1 MAEPLVNRYGP
12 EIPQRIA
19 GQIKAVDPRFDER
32 AFMRDALAGYEAL
45 DLMARGRHLARALH
59 QHLPDD
65 HEQAIR
71 LLVASFGERLERD
84 EGNGM
89 APFLYL
95 PHSFY
100 IAQYGLA
107 HFETSMQAMYQL
119 TQRFTAEFCIRP
131 FLEQHTQATLE
142 RLQQW
147 ATDDNHHVRRLVS
160 EGTRPRL
167 PWAPRLKGFQN
178 NPEPVLALLDKLKD
192 DPELYVRRSVAN
204 NLNDIGKDHPD
215 RLIQTTGHW
224 LQQASTERQWIV
236 RHALRSLIKQGH
248 RQALALLGFGEPPRI
263 SISQASITPATVRI
277 GDKVQLAFTL
287 ANTASTTQALLVDFC
302 VHYVKANGK
311 TAPKVFKLKSLQLA
325 AGESISLGKKLSL
338 AEMTTR
344 QHYPGTHRIELLI
357 NGQVYPLGCF
367 ELV

>member
-12 EIPQRIA
+12 EIPQQIA
-19 GQIKAVDPRFDER
+19 EQIKAVDNRFDDR
-32 AFMRDALAGYEAL
+32 AFMRDALAGYDAL
-45 DLMARGRHLARALH
+45 DLMARGRHLAQALH

-65 HEQAIR
+65 YEQAIT

-84 EGNGM
+84 EGNSM

-100 IAQYGLA
+100 ISQYGLG
-107 HFETSMQAMYQL
+107 HFEASMQAMYQL

-142 RLQQW
+142 RLHHW
-147 ATDDNHHVRRLVS
+147 AEDDNEHIRRLVS
-160 EGTRPRL
+160 EGCRPRL
-167 PWAPRLKGFQN
+167 PWASRLRNFQK
-178 NPEPVLALLDKLKD
+178 NPAPVLALLEKLKD
-192 DPELYVRRSVAN
+192 DPALYVRRSVAN

-215 RLIQTTGHW
+215 QLLETAADW
-224 LQQASTERQWIV
+224 LQQASTERLWIV
-236 RHALRSLIKQGH
+236 RHALRSQIKQGH
-248 RQALALLGFGEPPRI
+248 PQALKLMGFGEPPRI
-263 SISQASITPATVRI
+263 AISQISITPATARI

-287 ANTASTTQALLVDFC
+287 TNTGNSPQNLLVDFC

-325 AGESISLGKKLSL
+325 AGESISLGKKVSL

-344 QHYPGTHRIELLI
+344 QHYAGTHSVELLI
-357 NGQVYPLGCF
+357 NGQVFALGRF